1 MTLVLCRAVENK
13 RAFLIAGKA
22 VKTQHASMKKFFAV
36 IVAGLSAWVLF
47 TPLDLPPIPFFFID
61 EAIALLLF
69 TKSMSYLGV
78 DISRL
83 LPFLPSRRRKN
94 SSTSSPADKNN
105 TAKEPVIDV

>member
-1 MTLVLCRAVENK
+1 
-13 RAFLIAGKA
+13 
-22 VKTQHASMKKFFAV
+22 MKKLLAL

-69 TKSMSYLGV
+69 TKSMSYLGF

-83 LPFLPSRRRKN
+83 LPFLQNRNRKN
-94 SSTSSPADKNN
+94 SSTGAPVDQSGA
-105 TAKEPVIDV
+105 AKEPVIDV